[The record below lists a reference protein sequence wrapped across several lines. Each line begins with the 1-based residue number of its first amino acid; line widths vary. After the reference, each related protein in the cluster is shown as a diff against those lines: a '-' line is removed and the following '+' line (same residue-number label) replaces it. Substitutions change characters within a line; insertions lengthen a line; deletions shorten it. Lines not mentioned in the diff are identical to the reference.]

1 LVFHPGPLV
10 DRLFGSSALKVADS
24 DS

>member
-24 DS
+24 GS